1 MKFVDIKGGRAPVLG
16 LGTARLYGSECVRVV
31 RTALDLGYRHIET
44 AELYTNERFVGE
56 AVALAEVERAEIFL
70 TTKIW
75 TNRRAAHLR
84 RAAEASLRNLRTDY
98 VDLLLVHRPNKSV
111 ALSETLRALTDLL
124 EEGKARTIGVSN
136 FPARLRSLSAG
147 SSARTES

>member
-1 MKFVDIKGGRAPVLG
+1 MRA
-16 LGTARLYGSECVRVV
+16 V
-31 RTALDLGYRHIET
+31 RTALDLGYRHIDT
-44 AELYTNERFVGE
+44 AELYANEREIGE
-56 AVALAEVERAEIFL
+56 AIAMSGVQRVEIFL
-70 TTKIW
+70 TTKI
-75 TNRRAAHLR
+75 RASHFRAADAKR
-84 RAAEASLRNLRTDY
+84 TAETSLRNLRTDY